1 MNKMPTTKMLL
12 SFSVLVAFCGII
24 VPVVLVFNKRDMQAL
39 LLSAGIFL
47 GCMLI
52 AVLTRMIANMG
63 QIMFELK
70 AEIIRSNELS
80 LNIKEVIQN
89 FSSTLDKKVDYINC
103 DTKDINENINKIKI
117 FFEQIER
124 NLDLK
129 K

>member
-1 MNKMPTTKMLL
+1 MPTTKMLL